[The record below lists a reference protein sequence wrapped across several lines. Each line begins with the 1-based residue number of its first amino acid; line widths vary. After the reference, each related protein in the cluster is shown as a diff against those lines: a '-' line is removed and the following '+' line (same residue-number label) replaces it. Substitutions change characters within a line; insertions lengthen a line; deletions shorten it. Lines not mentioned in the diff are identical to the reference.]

1 MAVPYLCPLHI
12 MIKIILKNNDLIF
25 ILITVYI
32 KLLVMR
38 LKQLIAISG
47 LFTVNCPTPSTSPG
61 LSLLKVNKIVTFL
74 FEF

>member
-1 MAVPYLCPLHI
+1 

-61 LSLLKVNKIVTFL
+61 LSPLKVNNFCLSK
-74 FEF
+74 FEFVHF